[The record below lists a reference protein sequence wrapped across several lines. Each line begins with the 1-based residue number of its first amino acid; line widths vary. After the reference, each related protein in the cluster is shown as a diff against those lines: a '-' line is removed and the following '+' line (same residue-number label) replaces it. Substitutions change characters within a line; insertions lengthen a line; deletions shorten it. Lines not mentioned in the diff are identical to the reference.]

1 MNKNLPIFIIVI
13 VLIAAV
19 IGGIV
24 LFRNNTTPPSNAN
37 GPSNKPPKDDFAP
50 LLAKAPLGASPAQSK
65 GDPAARVT
73 LEEFADFSCPTC
85 ASFHQKVK
93 EIEKTYGQ
101 KV

>member
-85 ASFHQKVK
+85 ASLRSAARPLMW
-93 EIEKTYGQ
+93 
-101 KV
+101 